1 MHFIRSPP
9 PRNCVKNAIIQ
20 NPRSYRD
27 YAPADPVF
35 LYGSLASIKMTIHT
49 YFKLYSNY
57 WFIDGAQISGG
68 SRGGRIGRGPPFFR
82 PIFVFLAYFGR
93 FSGAESRNLDSR
105 PPPPFHRSWIRHCKW
120 MILSSNNLNT
130 YNIMGCN
137 GGGGIHQIKSL
148 FLLIIYFCFCFVF
161 KQIIY
166 LNINYYHYN
175 KNFWFIHDN

>member
-57 WFIDGAQISGG
+57 WFIDGAQMNAVVIQQSEYIQYHGLQW
-68 SRGGRIGRGPPFFR
+68 RGRYTSNKIPFF
-82 PIFVFLAYFGR
+82 V
-93 FSGAESRNLDSR
+93 
-105 PPPPFHRSWIRHCKW
+105 
-120 MILSSNNLNT
+120 NNLL
-130 YNIMGCN
+130 
-137 GGGGIHQIKSL
+137 L
-148 FLLIIYFCFCFVF
+148 FLFCF
-161 KQIIY
+161 QTNNIY
-166 LNINYYHYN
+166 KY
-175 KNFWFIHDN
+175 